1 MPQHWSDP
9 SRRLVHWALIAS
21 LTCYLMSVLLRQQ
34 DPHPHLALDVVL
46 FNATYALAGIAC
58 WLRPKGSDHLGWRC
72 LAVACWLVGFG
83 NIIFSA
89 ILAHNPELSYPSV
102 AEICFLAWY
111 PLLYAALILLLKPRV
126 RRFLPSMWLDGLVV
140 GLGAASA
147 TLTLVV
153 GPIANQSATSTAQTL
168 MNITYPTA
176 DALLLIVLAAT
187 AAALGTGVDRPIVLV
202 LVGVLITGFADL
214 AYLFQGSTYREG
226 RWVDL
231 IWLIGTALFGMAA
244 YATNSGGRIKALATV
259 AVSSGAAP
267 VRVRWAVLALP
278 ALAMMASVLL
288 LLALPPSARI
298 GRILAA
304 ACIVSG
310 LARVALS
317 FREVRDLTQVHRQ
330 ARTDELTGLPNR
342 RAMYELCE
350 QLLESPDPNCLTLL
364 LIDLDRFKD
373 INDALGHTVGDQL
386 LIDVGQRIRRS
397 TPADGAVC
405 RLGGDEFAVLLPGR
419 TEAQGAQAADEIRQG
434 LTTGVELSGITVHV
448 QASIGV
454 AVAEPTMGA
463 TGPVQ
468 LTRTE
473 LLRRADVA
481 MYEAKGR
488 NLDFMGY
495 SAVDSGQAVDRLIT
509 VSDLRRLV
517 LDCDPR
523 AGELVVHLQPQLQL
537 TDRTVCGAEALVRW
551 LHPDRGLVPP
561 LVFLPAAEAAGLMG
575 PLTERVLDLALA
587 ACAQWWSDGHRFP
600 VAVNVSA
607 ANVHDRDLPRK
618 VAAAVQRHGV
628 PARALTLEVT
638 EDALMT
644 DPAAARSRL
653 DEIRALGAA
662 ASIDDY
668 GSGYSSLG
676 YLRDLSVDEL
686 KIDRSFINRLVTRGP
701 CTDIVRHT
709 IEMAQALGLR
719 TVAEGVDDELIVQVL
734 TQLGCDIAQGFHIAR
749 PMPVPDFLSWITHQP
764 TVGHP
769 FTRPMLMTEW
779 R

>member
-1 MPQHWSDP
+1 MSSGQNSWQGPA
-9 SRRLVHWALIAS
+9 RRFVQWALVAS
-21 LTCYLMSVLLRQQ
+21 TTGYALSVLLRQAN
-34 DPHPHLALDVVL
+34 PGPNFALD
-46 FNATYALAGIAC
+46 TALLNVGYFWSGLAC
-58 WLRPKGSDHLGWRC
+58 WLRPPGRDGRGWRC
-72 LAVACWLVGFG
+72 LGLACWIVALG
-83 NIIFSA
+83 NIFFSVL
-89 ILAHNPELSYPSV
+89 LAQPGSLPYPSV
-102 AEICFLAWY
+102 ADAFFLAWY
-111 PLLYAALILLLKPRV
+111 PLLYVALLLLLRS
-126 RRFLPSMWLDGLVV
+126 RIRDFLASMWLDGIVA
-140 GLGAASA
+140 GLGTCSAA
-147 TLTLVV
+147 LGLLV
-153 GPIANQSATSTAQTL
+153 GPL
-168 MNITYPTA
+168 LHLTA
-176 DALLLIVLAAT
+176 DRPAAVLTNLGYPIADLILLVVLAAT
-187 AAALGTGVDRPIVLV
+187 AAALGTSVDRPLGLV
-202 LVGVLITGFADL
+202 LAGVFLTGVADL
-214 AYLFQGSTYREG
+214 SYLLEGSQYQEG
-226 RWVDL
+226 RWVDI
-231 IWLIGTALFGMAA
+231 IWLLGTALFGFAA
-244 YATNSGGRIKALATV
+244 YLGPAKDELAV
-259 AVSSGAAP
+259 APSAGPTP
-267 VRVRWAVLALP
+267 VRVRWSVLALP
-278 ALAMMASVLL
+278 ALAMVMSVALL
-288 LLALPPSARI
+288 LGLPTSAQAARL
-298 GRILAA
+298 LAA
-304 ACIVSG
+304 ACIVLG

-317 FREVRDLTQVHRQ
+317 FREVRDLTHVHRQ

-350 QLLESPDPNCLTLL
+350 QLLDNPAQLTLL

-397 TPADGAVC
+397 TPVDSAVC

-419 TEAQGAQAADEIRQG
+419 SEAEGAAAAWAIRQG

-454 AVAEPTMGA
+454 AVADPAAIDGTSH
-463 TGPVQ
+463 Q
-468 LTRTE
+468 ISRTE

-488 NLDFMGY
+488 NLAVLGY
-495 SAVDSGQAVDRLIT
+495 SSVDSGQAVDRLIT

-517 LDCDPR
+517 LDADPR

-575 PLTERVLDLALA
+575 PLTEKVLDLALS
-587 ACAQWWSDGHRFP
+587 ACAQWWADGHRFP

-607 ANVHDRDLPRK
+607 ANVHDRDLPHK
-618 VAAAVQRHGV
+618 VTAALERHGL

-709 IEMAQALGLR
+709 VEMAQALGLR

-749 PMPVPDFLSWITHQP
+749 PMPQRDFLAWLARQP

-769 FTRPMLMTEW
+769 FARSLLTADW

>member
-1 MPQHWSDP
+1 
-9 SRRLVHWALIAS
+9 
-21 LTCYLMSVLLRQQ
+21 
-34 DPHPHLALDVVL
+34 
-46 FNATYALAGIAC
+46 
-58 WLRPKGSDHLGWRC
+58 
-72 LAVACWLVGFG
+72 
-83 NIIFSA
+83 
-89 ILAHNPELSYPSV
+89 
-102 AEICFLAWY
+102 
-111 PLLYAALILLLKPRV
+111 
-126 RRFLPSMWLDGLVV
+126 
-140 GLGAASA
+140 
-147 TLTLVV
+147 
-153 GPIANQSATSTAQTL
+153 
-168 MNITYPTA
+168 
-176 DALLLIVLAAT
+176 
-187 AAALGTGVDRPIVLV
+187 
-202 LVGVLITGFADL
+202 DL
-214 AYLFQGSTYREG
+214 AYLSEGSSYREG

-231 IWLIGTALFGMAA
+231 LWLLGTALIGIAA
-244 YATNSGGRIKALATV
+244 YGGRPPGRARTLAAV
-259 AVSSGAAP
+259 AESSGMAP

-278 ALAMMASVLL
+278 ALAMMSSVIL
-288 LLALPPSARI
+288 LLALPPSARV
-298 GRILAA
+298 GRMLAA

-350 QLLESPDPNCLTLL
+350 EILESPTPQCLTLL

-419 TEAQGAQAADEIRQG
+419 TEAQGAQAAAAIRQG

-454 AVAEPTMGA
+454 AVAEPSPSDD
-463 TGPVQ
+463 GPVT

-517 LDCDPR
+517 VDRDPR

-600 VAVNVSA
+600 VAINVSA
-607 ANVHDRDLPRK
+607 ANVHDRDLPQK

-686 KIDRSFINRLVTRGP
+686 KIDRSFINRLVARGP

-749 PMPVPDFLSWITHQP
+749 PMPVPDFLTWVTHQP